1 MKAKSIVDRAG
12 IILHDTTK
20 VRWLEAELLGW
31 LNDAQREVV
40 LLRPDAS
47 ITNDNV
53 NLIAGTKQSLPASGI
68 RVMDVVR
75 NTDGNAIRVIDRNV
89 LDAQQPNWHQTSANN
104 DVAHFMF
111 DLRDPKHFYVYP
123 PQPTIAEGETAN
135 QVEIIYSASPQDVTF
150 TAPAT
155 QLDDEDVALDDIY
168 GNAILDYVLYR
179 AYSKDADFAGN
190 AQRALKHY
198 ETFVQSLGLK
208 FQVDRLTDPNFQ
220 GAPVPQQPQ

>member
-20 VRWLEAELLGW
+20 VRWLESELLGW

-47 ITNDNV
+47 ITNDDV
-53 NLIAGTKQSLPASGI
+53 DLVAGTKQSLPASGI

-75 NTDGNAIRVIDRNV
+75 NTEGNAIRVIDRNV

-123 PQPTIAEGETAN
+123 PQPVIEAGGAAN

-150 TAPAT
+150 TGDAT
-155 QLDDEDVALDDIY
+155 ALDDEDVALDDIY

-220 GAPVPQQPQ
+220 GAPVPQPPQ